1 MECIINVN
9 WKVSETV
16 GEKAAAP
23 ADLWAVLILS
33 ALWLIEEKKRWSP
46 ACGQPP
52 GSY

>member
-1 MECIINVN
+1 MSIGKSV
-9 WKVSETV
+9 KQF
-16 GEKAAAP
+16 GENAAAP